1 MNIERMNKKRI
12 IIISSPSGAGKTT
25 ITKRIISKNKKIELS
40 VSYTSRPIRKGEKN
54 TIDYHFVEKKKF
66 VYLKNKN
73 FFIETAK
80 VFDHLY
86 GSSYVNIINAFKK
99 GKHILFDI
107 DWKGANILR
116 KQFSKVDII
125 DFFILPPSKAEL
137 KKRLMFRG
145 RENQIEIKKRLS
157 LAVKEISHY
166 SEYKYILVNHR
177 IPQTVSNILK
187 IIEYEELL
195 LQIYKKVKLV
205 KML

>member
-1 MNIERMNKKRI
+1 MNIEKMNKKRI

-107 DWKGANILR
+107 DWQGANKLR

-137 KKRLMFRG
+137 KKRLMVRG

-166 SEYKYILVNHR
+166 SEYKYVLVNDNIDH
-177 IPQTVSNILK
+177 TVANILK
-187 IIEYEELL
+187 IIQYEELL
-195 LQIYKKVKLV
+195 LNIDRKVKSV
-205 KML
+205 KLL

>member
-107 DWKGANILR
+107 DWQGANKLR

-137 KKRLMFRG
+137 KKRLMVRG

-166 SEYKYILVNHR
+166 SEYKYVLVNDNIDH
-177 IPQTVSNILK
+177 TVANILK
-187 IIEYEELL
+187 IIQYEELL
-195 LQIYKKVKLV
+195 LNIDRKVKSV
-205 KML
+205 KLL